1 MSRMHSGAKGQHGSK
16 RPSAKVVPEWME
28 YTPQNIVELVVNL
41 HNQGLTPS
49 LIGITLRDQYGI
61 PSVKTIAKKRI
72 EEILDENKLTSD
84 VPRDLLNLIRR
95 SVTLQKHLESNKKDY
110 SAKRGYQLTV
120 AKIRR
125 LADYYKH
132 KGKLGT
138 EWNYTPE
145 MAALLVK

>member
-1 MSRMHSGAKGQHGSK
+1 MSRMHSGAKGRHGST
-16 RPSAKVVPEWME
+16 RPSSKVVPEWVE
-28 YTPQNIVELVVNL
+28 YTAQNAVELVVNL
-41 HNQGLTPS
+41 YNQGLTPS
-49 LIGITLRDQYGI
+49 AIGTTLRDQYGI
-61 PSVKTIAKKRI
+61 PSVKTLTKKRI
-72 EEILDENKLTSD
+72 EQILEENKLKSD

-95 SVTLQKHLESNKKDY
+95 SVTLQKHLEANRKDF

-132 KGKLGT
+132 RGKLGVD
-138 EWNYTPE
+138 WNYTPE